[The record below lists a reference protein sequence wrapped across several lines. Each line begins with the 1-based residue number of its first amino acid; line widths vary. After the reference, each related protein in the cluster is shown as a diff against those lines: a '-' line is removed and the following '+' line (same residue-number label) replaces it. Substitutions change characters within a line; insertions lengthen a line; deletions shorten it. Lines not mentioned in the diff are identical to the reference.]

1 MGREEAVERLLAGYR
16 RYYTITRFDGGREE
30 EARGLQ
36 EAVHI
41 QKPFFSGQAE
51 LSAVCEYYEAGEKYF
66 LFHSAKLWSTA
77 QEEFVFL
84 FQVPRLTLTVFREL
98 AHFAYEAGMDM
109 AHIGP
114 GHMYTYIS
122 PVFICD
128 SMDEEA
134 AKALMKCHH
143 YKSFR
148 FSFHGWM
155 EFHAGALEL
164 GRGRFCFNRAG
175 RCMEKGLR
183 KVFADYP
190 LMRKDA

>member
-1 MGREEAVERLLAGYR
+1 M
-16 RYYTITRFDGGREE
+16 
-30 EARGLQ
+30 
-36 EAVHI
+36 
-41 QKPFFSGQAE
+41 
-51 LSAVCEYYEAGEKYF
+51 
-66 LFHSAKLWSTA
+66 
-77 QEEFVFL
+77 FL

-134 AKALMKCHH
+134 AKALMKCQH

-155 EFHAGALEL
+155 EYHAGALEL
-164 GRGRFCFNRAG
+164 GRGRFYFNRAG

-190 LMRKDA
+190 FMRKDA